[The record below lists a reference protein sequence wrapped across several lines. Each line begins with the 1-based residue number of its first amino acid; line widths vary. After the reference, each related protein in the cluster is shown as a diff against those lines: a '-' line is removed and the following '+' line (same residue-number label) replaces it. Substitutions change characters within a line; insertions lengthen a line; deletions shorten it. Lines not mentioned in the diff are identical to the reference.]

1 MKWLFYLLLIA
12 NILIFAYARLGAG
25 NGDAQSAHQPFNAD
39 KIKLLREMPAAP
51 ALKPVAKLETT
62 ITTMAAKPAV
72 CLEWGSFAGEEQAR
86 AQQALE
92 QLQLGERL
100 VSRSVEEGATYWVY
114 IPPLKTR
121 KDAEKKIA
129 ELKARGVTEYFL
141 VPDGPSKNVISLG
154 IFKSE
159 ELANNYLA
167 SLQTKGVLTAIIS
180 ERTHAAK
187 RTLFQI
193 RDAGEQV
200 AIKLGELQRDF
211 PGSEVR
217 TVECP
222 RLEAAAAAR

>member
-1 MKWLFYLLLIA
+1 MKWLFYLLLVA
-12 NILIFAYARLGAG
+12 NILIFTYVQLGAG
-25 NGDAQSAHQPFNAD
+25 NGNAQSAHPPFHAD
-39 KIKLLREMPAAP
+39 KIKLLREVPSAP
-51 ALKPVAKLETT
+51 ALKPVAKLETA

-86 AQQALE
+86 AQQGLE
-92 QLQLGERL
+92 QLQLGEKL
-100 VSRSVEEGATYWVY
+100 GSRSVEEGATYWVY

-141 VPDGPSKNVISLG
+141 VQDGPSKNAISLG

-167 SLQTKGVLTAIIS
+167 SLQTKGVLTVIIS
-180 ERTHAAK
+180 ERTHVVK
-187 RTLFQI
+187 RILFQI
-193 RDAGEQV
+193 SDAGEQV
-200 AIKLGELQRDF
+200 AMKLGELQRDF